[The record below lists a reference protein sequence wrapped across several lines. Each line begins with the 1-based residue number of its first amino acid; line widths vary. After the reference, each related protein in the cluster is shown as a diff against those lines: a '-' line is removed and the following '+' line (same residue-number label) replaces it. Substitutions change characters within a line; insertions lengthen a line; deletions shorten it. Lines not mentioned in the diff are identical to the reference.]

1 METEKSIFPNFL
13 AWWQWQRNSKLFEN
27 YLFLLVMWILFLST
41 LYIYQSPKSKINKT
55 LEWNHF
61 WQFLSIWPNASQTS
75 SIDIGYWFYHK
86 YCANRIIDVR
96 HNSEYKTF
104 YGLSMKIFWFIDEW
118 WSACLLSNGNGW
130 ILIRLE
136 LQMVF
141 IALNTG
147 QSLKVLSMEA

>member
-1 METEKSIFPNFL
+1 MSDN
-13 AWWQWQRNSKLFEN
+13 
-27 YLFLLVMWILFLST
+27 
-41 LYIYQSPKSKINKT
+41 
-55 LEWNHF
+55 
-61 WQFLSIWPNASQTS
+61 
-75 SIDIGYWFYHK
+75 
-86 YCANRIIDVR
+86 
-96 HNSEYKTF
+96 NSEYKTF